1 LPEWIKDVPGLWIG
15 LALLGLALGSF
26 LNVVIY
32 RLPLGLSVVRPRSHC
47 PACQAQIR
55 AGDNIPLLSH
65 LLLRGRCRR
74 CGAAIS
80 ARYPLVELLGLVSV
94 LAASFLSATPWAA
107 AARAAFL
114 LAMIVVFFV
123 DLDHRIIPDEISL
136 GGAVAGL
143 LVAPLLD
150 LPRLQA
156 LIGAVA
162 GAGGLL
168 LVALAYRKLR
178 GVSGMGGGDIKLAA
192 AIGAFTGWQ
201 GLLLTLVIGSFVG
214 SAVGIA
220 LLLRGRATGKS
231 ALPFG
236 CFLAPAAAVALL
248 LGPRLWAWYLG

>member
-55 AGDNIPLLSH
+55 AGDNIPLLSY

-94 LAASFLSATPWAA
+94 LAASVASATPWAA

-114 LAMIVVFFV
+114 LAMVAVFFI

-143 LVAPLLD
+143 LVAPVLD

-156 LIGAVA
+156 LIGVLA

-168 LVALAYRKLR
+168 LVALAYRQLR

-192 AIGAFTGWQ
+192 AIGAFVGWQ